1 MPPRV
6 WARRRRIERGAGVRS
21 GRGVRIGAAPGARVV
36 LEDGCRLGDGVRIEA
51 RAGVVRIGAGAEL
64 GERVVIVALAGVDVG
79 PRAVVGDWTAIT
91 DHAPGFED
99 PERPVRL
106 QPLRSAPVAI
116 AAGTRIGPHAVIGAG
131 ARVEADVAPY
141 EVVDAAPASSP

>member
-1 MPPRV
+1 MRV
-6 WARRRRIERGAGVRS
+6 
-21 GRGVRIGAAPGARVV
+21 GRGVRIVAAPGARVV

-64 GERVVIVALAGVDVG
+64 GERVVIVALAGVEIG
-79 PRAVVGDWTAIT
+79 PRAIVGDWTAIS
-91 DHAPGFED
+91 DHAPGYED

-106 QPLRSAPVAI
+106 QPVHSAPITVA
-116 AAGTRIGPHAVIGAG
+116 ARARIGAHAVIGAG

-141 EVVDAAPASSP
+141 EVVEAAPASSP